1 MVKVVIVEDNPI
13 FREGIGALINGTKGL
28 RCIKTYEKYET
39 LLPEIEEL
47 NPDIIIS
54 DINLPGMSGIDG
66 VIKVKKILPDVK
78 IMMLTVYEDDK
89 RIFEALLA
97 GASGYLSKNTSPAKI
112 IEAIEEL
119 NAGGSP
125 MNANIANKVVNL
137 LRSKTNISIENEINF
152 SFKEKTVLENIAK
165 GKNYAYIAEE
175 LNISVHTVRYY
186 IKRIYEKLQT
196 SSKSEAIAIAYK
208 KGLLD

>member
-13 FREGIGALINGTKGL
+13 FREGIGVLINGTEGL
-28 RCIKTYEKYET
+28 KCLKTYEKYEA

-47 NPDIIIS
+47 NPDVIIS

-66 VIKVKKILPDVK
+66 VIEVKKILPNVK

-89 RIFEALLA
+89 RIFDALLA
-97 GASGYLSKNTSPAKI
+97 GAYGYLSKNTSPAKI

-119 NAGGSP
+119 NSDGSP
-125 MNANIANKVVNL
+125 MNANIAKKVIRL
-137 LRSKTNISIENEINF
+137 LRSKTNITIEKEINL
-152 SFKEKTVLENIAK
+152 SFKEKTVLDNLAK
-165 GKNYAYIAEE
+165 GENYNYIAEE

-186 IKRIYEKLQT
+186 IKRIYEKLHVST
-196 SSKSEAIAIAYK
+196 KSEAIAQAYK

>member
-13 FREGIGALINGTKGL
+13 FREGIGALINGTEGL
-28 RCIKTYEKYET
+28 KCLKTYEKYEA

-47 NPDIIIS
+47 KPDIIIS

-66 VIKVKKILPDVK
+66 VIEVKKILPDVK

-89 RIFEALLA
+89 RIFDALLA

-119 NAGGSP
+119 NSDGSP
-125 MNANIANKVVNL
+125 MNANIAKKVIQL
-137 LRSKTNISIENEINF
+137 LRTKTNITIEKEVQF
-152 SFKEKTVLENIAK
+152 SFKEQTVLEDIAK
-165 GKNYAYIAEE
+165 GKNYNYIAEE

-186 IKRIYEKLQT
+186 IKRIYEKLHA
-196 SSKSEAIAIAYK
+196 SSKSEAIAKAYK
-208 KGLLD
+208 KGLLN